1 MTVYLD
7 LQRVEAL
14 ASRGLTLEQIAANL
28 GIDASTLH
36 RKKARMPELQDAIK
50 RGQSK
55 GISLIANKLFE
66 KARGGNVAAMI
77 FFLKARGGWSEKTE
91 MTLRG
96 DAENPLPI
104 DNRVPDLTPDQVMAI
119 MLKRDAKS
127 ES

>member
-1 MTVYLD
+1 MTVHLD
-7 LQRVEAL
+7 LQQVEAL

-36 RKKARMPELQDAIK
+36 RKKAQMQELQDAIN
-50 RGQSK
+50 RGRSK

-66 KARGGNVAAMI
+66 KAKSGNVAAMI
-77 FFLKARGGWSEKTE
+77 FFLKARGGWSEKAE

-104 DNRVPDLTPDQVMAI
+104 DNRLPDLSPEQIMEL
-119 MLKRDAKS
+119 MLKHNARSSD
-127 ES
+127 

>member
-1 MTVYLD
+1 MTVHLD

-14 ASRGLTLEQIAANL
+14 ASRGLTLEQIAASL

-55 GISLIANKLFE
+55 GISLIANRLFE
-66 KARGGNVAAMI
+66 KAKGGNVAAMI

-104 DNRVPDLTPDQVMAI
+104 DNRLPDLSPEQIMEL
-119 MLKRDAKS
+119 MLKHNARSSD
-127 ES
+127 